1 MKKYRVQTENWMSE
15 EFVDLKDAVDE
26 YEDTKDEVMG
36 EGVTEDSYVELVSS
50 EDDFDDYEIVKR
62 AVVVV
67 DEEAMAISTPREAG
81 HDWDYWAK
89 WQD

>member
-15 EFVDLKDAVDE
+15 EFVDLKDAADE

-50 EDDFDDYEIVKR
+50 EDDFEDCEIVKR

-67 DEEAMAISTPREAG
+67 DEEAMAISTPREVG
-81 HDWDYWAK
+81 RDWDYWAK